1 MSNDIV
7 LVKLDHATIAL
18 AECKTAME
26 AKQIADVA
34 EAARVY
40 LERTKASVDT
50 VNRATEIRLLAE
62 RQMGEFLKEMPRNRG
77 NMVVFK
83 GKDSS
88 GSHIASQP
96 EGDRVPTLSD
106 MGIERVESSRAQELA
121 DIPKA
126 EFTERIEEAKASG
139 EKLTRSTITRT
150 NRVRTVFTFDAWKR
164 QARSVMTTWLQAVPE
179 EQRDEAAK
187 FLSDLPAT
195 ITQKLK

>member
-1 MSNDIV
+1 MNNDLV

-40 LERTKASVDT
+40 LERTNASAET

-62 RQMGEFLKEMPRNRG
+62 RQMGEFLKQMPKA
-77 NMVVFK
+77 K
-83 GKDSS
+83 GGWDSRS
-88 GSHIASQP
+88 NTRTPQDA
-96 EGDRVPTLSD
+96 PTLKEL
-106 MGIERVESSRAQELA
+106 GIEKVESSRAQKLA

-126 EFTERIEEAKASG
+126 EFTARIEETKAGG
-139 EKLTRSTITRT
+139 EKLTRSAITRT

-164 QARSVMTTWLQAVPE
+164 QARSVMTTWLQAVPD